1 MNTAETLRSL
11 RQPTPADPTDM
22 RQPRERAV
30 GCLICC
36 FPTMRRDQRC
46 ADHLVPT

>member
-30 GCLICC
+30 PCIRCG
-36 FPTMRRDQRC
+36 FPTMRRDAFC
-46 ADHLVPT
+46 ADHHDR